1 MLVNGISFK
10 EAERLINSREPKETA
25 LTHAKIMKTWTQ
37 DMRNRAFFSARCTNA
52 AVLSQLKTLAERV
65 TAGAMTQKQAV
76 RLAREVFAREAN
88 ALAAMGFAPK
98 EGAQGI
104 TELASIPRLNLIFY
118 TQLKMAQE
126 KGHFEQWEQVADKF
140 PYGIWR
146 CGYSKEHRP
155 EHLARNGKVY
165 AFEHPIWRQSPPGG
179 EFNCHCFREVITE
192 AQLQQMG
199 LTPEPMGI
207 FFSPSSLG
215 FNPSLPYDDKNGIN
229 IGGNIPPELIPPPAP
244 EPEPVAP
251 VAPVAQVPPPAPEP
265 VQPEPEPPQPQEPE
279 ENAAHRQWRIARDE
293 YRAANNNAVTD
304 ALANVRNRAERER
317 LRPRLQ
323 EIADNITDMY
333 TEEAARLGRPPKLV
347 LNGESLRYSK
357 NDTFFEPRDKHIQIN
372 YTNEWNYMKS
382 TIRHEFEHW
391 AHDRWFE
398 QFAPNDFENTIKQ
411 AAEQDWQALQNKFAG
426 KMKDLKRGNVAQ
438 TMAQEMFGQDW
449 KNLTLSQRDAAL
461 GLADAIGEFSLGKY
475 GAGHDVDYYRNMH
488 NMGRA
493 NLFCETLANIPGII
507 AEKGLD
513 YAKSVLPNMYR
524 IFEQIGIL

>member
-25 LTHAKIMKTWTQ
+25 LSHAKIMKTWTQ

-76 RLAREVFAREAN
+76 RLAREVFAKEAN

-199 LTPEPMGI
+199 LTPEPMGV

-229 IGGNIPPELIPPPAP
+229 IGGNIPPELIPPA
-244 EPEPVAP
+244 EPVQP

-265 VQPEPEPPQPQEPE
+265 VIPEPEPQQPPQPQAPIRRAEGSITPE
-279 ENAAHRQWRIARDE
+279 QTAQ
-293 YRAANNNAVTD
+293 D
-304 ALANVRNRAERER
+304 ALRFGLSQIQNAHTAEQDANMANPQYANGRDYRNNCQRCVV
-317 LRPRLQ
+317 
-323 EIADNITDMY
+323 TF
-333 TEEAARLGRPPKLV
+333 EARRRGFDVEALP
-347 LNGESLRYSK
+347 SLRCNDRLPYSFA
-357 NDTFFEPRDKHIQIN
+357 NDGWTSI
-372 YTNEWNYMKS
+372 
-382 TIRHEFEHW
+382 
-391 AHDRWFE
+391 
-398 QFAPNDFENTIKQ
+398 FANTTPNDFIWCNGNSARRVRSNIENRMREFGEGARAVLRMTWRNGGGGGHVINI
-411 AAEQDWQALQNKFAG
+411 EVIN
-426 KMKDLKRGNVAQ
+426 GNVVFIDAQ
-438 TMAQEMFGQDW
+438 
-449 KNLTLSQRDAAL
+449 N
-461 GLADAIGEFSLGKY
+461 
-475 GAGHDVDYYRNMH
+475 
-488 NMGRA
+488 
-493 NLFCETLANIPGII
+493 
-507 AEKGLD
+507 
-513 YAKSVLPNMYR
+513 PNYDIDT
-524 IFEQIGIL
+524 IFEHFICNSRNPRRNPCILRVDNRQFSARLLECCKNRS